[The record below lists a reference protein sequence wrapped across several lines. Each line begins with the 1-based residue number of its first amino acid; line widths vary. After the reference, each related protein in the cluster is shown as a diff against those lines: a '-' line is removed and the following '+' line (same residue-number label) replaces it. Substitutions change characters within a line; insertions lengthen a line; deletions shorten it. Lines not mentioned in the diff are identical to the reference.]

1 MNEFYKNSS
10 LLISKNRAIIF
21 LKIIIGGSL

>member
-10 LLISKNRAIIF
+10 LLISKKGLLYF

>member
-10 LLISKNRAIIF
+10 LLISKNRTIIF